1 MDQKKI
7 DKIIS
12 FIREDMGAGAVVPT
26 NHTGP
31 NVAEFS
37 PVMGKTM
44 TRKKFIKLPP
54 GSRRNWLKDVKK
66 KKSES

>member
-1 MDQKKI
+1 MNQKKI
-7 DKIIS
+7 NKIIS
-12 FIREDMGAGAVVPT
+12 LVREEMSVGGAPT

-54 GSRRNWLKDVKK
+54 GSRRNWLKAVKK
-66 KKSES
+66 KKSER